1 MKKIYL
7 FGIALAL
14 TGTSMAQSIIQQ
26 SISHVQMKEIEL
38 PTAGVAAADPT
49 DTLGINEFGTNA
61 FVYSSPSGFVFGT
74 NDLEDTQTIPG
85 STVHQLNYEFAGG
98 YIVNGSYNVL
108 GAMILVASKEDV
120 TGTPS
125 DVTVNVWSLADNK
138 ARSGASAQTPD
149 VIGPDQVL
157 TSATVAF
164 SDLDTVLPTFVTFTN
179 SAWVNSDFA
188 IGVDIE
194 DLYGNPADTV
204 ALIADEDG
212 DSDGTYTWTKFGFVV
227 DPPLP
232 QPVPSAWFLTTGT
245 LQGGLDVNLGVF
257 AIVSESLTSIE
268 EQGFLNGVKMTTY
281 PNPALTSENVRI
293 DFGLESAKENV
304 ELSVYTMNGQIAYTT
319 ALGSKSSGIHSI
331 NIPAGTLS
339 AGSYVY
345 SLVAD
350 GARIAK
356 RMEIMK

>member
-7 FGIALAL
+7 LAIAFAITESLV
-14 TGTSMAQSIIQQ
+14 AQSIIQQ
-26 SISHVQMKEIEL
+26 TVSYSVAKEIEL
-38 PTAGVAAADPT
+38 PTTGVAAADPT
-49 DTLGINEFGTNA
+49 DTLGISEFGSNA
-61 FVYSSPSGFVFGT
+61 FIYSSPSGFVFGT
-74 NDLEDTQTIPG
+74 NDLEDTQSIPG

-108 GAMILVASKEDV
+108 GAMILFAGKEDV
-120 TGTPS
+120 TGNPG

-138 ARSGASAQTPD
+138 ARSGATAQTPD
-149 VIGPDQVL
+149 VIGPNQVR
-157 TSATVAF
+157 TSATIAF
-164 SDLDTVLPTFVTFTN
+164 SDIDTVLPTFVTFAN

-188 IGVDIE
+188 IGIDIE

-212 DSDGTYTWTKFGFVV
+212 DGDGTYTWTKFGFVV

-232 QPVPSAWFLTTGT
+232 QPIPSAWFLTTGT

-281 PNPALTSENVRI
+281 PNPALTSENVRV
-293 DFGLESAKENV
+293 DFGLEAAKENV
-304 ELSVYTMNGQIAYTT
+304 ELTIYTLNGQVAYTT
-319 ALGSKSSGIHSI
+319 VLGSKASGIHSV

-345 SLVAD
+345 ALVAD

-356 RMEIMK
+356 RMEILK